1 MGCISMILEEAL
13 DYLKNRGYII
23 TETSL
28 KDKIDNAKRFNSLDD
43 IVDVYNKIM
52 DLDGTGDWEVPEEE
66 RHNYFTLDEL
76 TNGTLEKVARRN
88 KGYTTVI
95 ISARKEL
102 NKYRD
107 FVEIELCLSPDGIP
121 VIRVDVNDGKQ
132 VKKFDVIEFNDAL
145 KYANIQGE

>member
-1 MGCISMILEEAL
+1 MKLNEAL
-13 DYLKNRGYII
+13 DFLKTRGYII

-28 KDKIDNAKRFNSLDD
+28 KDKIGNAKRFNSLDY

-52 DLDGTGDWEVPEEE
+52 DLDGTDDWEVLEEE
-66 RHNYFTLDEL
+66 RDNYFTFDEL

-88 KGYTTVI
+88 KGYTTII

-107 FVEIELCLSPDGIP
+107 FVEIELCLTPDGIP
-121 VIRVDVNDGKQ
+121 VIRVNVNDGKQ
-132 VKKFDVIEFNDAL
+132 VKKFDLTKFKAAL

>member
-1 MGCISMILEEAL
+1 MLLKEAI
-13 DYLKNRGYII
+13 DYLKTRGYII

-28 KDKIDNAKRFNSLDD
+28 KDKIGSAKRFNSLDD

-52 DLDGTGDWEVPEEE
+52 DLDGTDDWEVPEEE
-66 RHNYFTLDEL
+66 RDNYFTLDEL
-76 TNGTLEKVARRN
+76 TNGTLEKVAQRN
-88 KGYTTVI
+88 KGHTTII

-107 FVEIELCLSPDGIP
+107 FVEIELCLSPGGIP